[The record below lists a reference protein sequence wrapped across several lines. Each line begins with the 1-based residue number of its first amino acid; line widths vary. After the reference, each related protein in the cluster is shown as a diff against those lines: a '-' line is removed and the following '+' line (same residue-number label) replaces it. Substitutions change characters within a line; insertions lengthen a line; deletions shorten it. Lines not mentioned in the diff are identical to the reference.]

1 MKQTMKPTQQIYAN
15 YTPEDFKV
23 WEILFKRQLQILENK
38 VSGEYLKALATVG
51 FNDHTIPD
59 FEKTNAILRNMTGWQ
74 LVTVPN
80 ISPADAFFKYLSHKK
95 FTATCW
101 LRGLHQLDYLEEPD
115 MFHDVFAH
123 TPLLCNRDY
132 STFFENIGKLAVQHE
147 GNSRVLEQLQ
157 RLYWFTIEFGLI
169 NEHDGLKVFG
179 AGIISSKEET
189 LHALGKTS
197 RKTAFSIEKIIRH
210 EFRTDIL
217 QNEYYVID
225 SFQQLTDSLKQVE
238 AELEKTHERVD
249 W

>member
-1 MKQTMKPTQQIYAN
+1 MKPKQQIYAN
-15 YTPEDFKV
+15 YTPEDFEV
-23 WEILFKRQLQILENK
+23 WRILFTRQLQTLENK
-38 VSGEYLKALATVG
+38 VSAEYLSALHQVG

-59 FEKTNAILRNMTGWQ
+59 FEKTNAILREMTGWQ

-80 ISPADAFFKYLSHKK
+80 ISPPGEFFEYLSHKK

-123 TPLLCNRDY
+123 TPLLCNKDY
-132 STFFENIGKLAVQHE
+132 STFFENIGKLAVKHE
-147 GNSRVLEQLQ
+147 DNPRVLEKLQ

-169 NEHDGLKVFG
+169 KENEGLKVFG

-189 LHALGKTS
+189 LHALGEDS
-197 RKTAFSIEKIIRH
+197 RKTTFDIEKIFNH
-210 EFRTDIL
+210 EFRTDVL

-225 SFQQLTDSLKQVE
+225 SFQQLVDSLKQVE
-238 AELEKTHERVD
+238 AELEKTIERVH
-249 W
+249 